1 MELELIQLF
10 TYDTY
15 LAPLDTRIQYSVHG
29 ILERGLLPRG
39 P

>member
-15 LAPLDTRIQYSVHG
+15 LAPLDTEYWSGVYYHED
-29 ILERGLLPRG
+29 LEVGELTL
-39 P
+39 